1 MTDFKEIIAI
11 EIENKDIGLSFEEIY
26 KLIEIPPQDNMGD
39 FSFPC
44 FTLAKTMRKN
54 PAIIAKDLA
63 ETLEIEGISKVESLN
78 AYLNF
83 FLDRD
88 KFETGILNEILDKK
102 EDYGKSNIG
111 EGKTRVLDFSS
122 VNIAKPFHIGHI
134 RSTLIGDALRNIQ
147 EFLGY

>member
-1 MTDFKEIIAI
+1 MTDFKEIIAK

-26 KLIEIPPQDNMGD
+26 KLIEIPPQDNIGD

-63 ETLEIEGISKVESLN
+63 EKIDLEGFEKIENLN

-83 FLDRD
+83 YVDR
-88 KFETGILNEILDKK
+88 KVFEE
-102 EDYGKSNIG
+102 
-111 EGKTRVLDFSS
+111 
-122 VNIAKPFHIGHI
+122 
-134 RSTLIGDALRNIQ
+134 
-147 EFLGY
+147 